1 MSFETMTFS
10 SKPRFNKK
18 ILAMIIVAGGGLM
31 VQIIITSIYPASEFS
46 FTTGFVLAIF
56 CVILAIQIRLFSKAR
71 KEIPRE

>member
-1 MSFETMTFS
+1 
-10 SKPRFNKK
+10 
-18 ILAMIIVAGGGLM
+18 MIIVAGGGLM